1 VSSSKTGRIRRA
13 AVLFGAALAV
23 GASTAAAQSEQAD
36 NRSRHPAT
44 LSGKV
49 VSYSTGQPVD
59 GAVVNLLG
67 SGYGAI
73 TDSLGNFRIPQT
85 WAGPDTIEVR
95 FIGYEPSKRPI
106 ELAPN
111 EESYVTLLLSTTVL
125 RVADLVVKVR
135 QTRRARNLS
144 GFAER
149 FRKGF
154 GEFFRPQDIRLRNPR
169 IPSDL
174 LRGIPGVSVG
184 RINHGRAT
192 VFFGQGKDLSCP
204 PAVYLD
210 GLYQAGMDLDDIAA
224 EDLGAVEVYKRLSD
238 TPPEFMRSASTCGTI
253 LIWTPESADFQDW
266 KKTVPNPFD
275 D

>member
-1 VSSSKTGRIRRA
+1 MRLATG
-13 AVLFGAALAV
+13 LFGLALTL
-23 GASTAAAQSEQAD
+23 GASTAAAQTGEAGSQ
-36 NRSRHPAT
+36 SHHPAT
-44 LSGKV
+44 LSGQV

-85 WAGPDTIEVR
+85 WAGTDTIEVR
-95 FIGYEPSKRPI
+95 FIGYEANKREI

-111 EESYVTLLLSTTVL
+111 EESHITLLLSSTVL

-135 QTRRARNLS
+135 QTRRERNLQ

-154 GEFFRPQDIRLRNPR
+154 GEFFRPRDIRLRNPKL
-169 IPSDL
+169 PSDL

-184 RINHGRAT
+184 QISHNKAT
-192 VFFGQGKDLSCP
+192 VFFGQGKDLKCP

-210 GLYQAGMDLDDIAA
+210 GVYQAGMDLDDIAA

-253 LIWTPESADFQDW
+253 LIWTPDSADFQDW
-266 KKTVPNPFD
+266 KGTIPDPFD